1 MSVTDIK
8 IKTKISGTL
17 QGAQN
22 STSVYP
28 YIERDGQLTVN
39 FIYMGGFT
47 DDDYQIPE
55 TKQSYEKLISSVRGK
70 GNAFFLNYTNDS
82 TYAIDADT
90 GIAPYLAES
99 AGNTYSIY
107 KREYNK
113 FSRPK
118 YNSANQ
124 LVGIETKEFYGPWS
138 VAAAR
143 TPFATFRDFKVESG
157 KSYQYII
164 YPTDNEEDQLTQQF
178 ANVNTAIAEETR
190 YGDPVSVK
198 WQEWSIA
205 ELIPETVDPATPI
218 IKKSYKVDLDNVWMF
233 KYGLETGS
241 QTQNINRNET
251 QTLGQFIKIGYGNSN
266 YISGEVSAFLG
277 SEIVPLSAEGY
288 VERLRKSIVAPLS
301 TNEKALM
308 LSKWRS
314 FVKSKNPKLLK
325 DMKGQSWIV
334 QIMSNSNTP
343 RNFYLNQPDTIS
355 FSWKQIDSTDNVVI
369 WGSGEKLPELGT
381 CNSTWDPMFTV
392 DGGYHYQ
399 NGIKLPNKK

>member
-1 MSVTDIK
+1 MSINNIK
-8 IKTKISGTL
+8 IKTRVSGAL
-17 QGAQN
+17 LGAQ
-22 STSVYP
+22 TSNNVYP
-28 YIERDGQLTVN
+28 YIERDGQLKVG
-39 FIYMGGFT
+39 FIYMGGFL
-47 DDDYQIPE
+47 DGYQLPTE
-55 TKQSYEKLISSVRGK
+55 KKSYEYLINSVK
-70 GNAFFLNYTNDS
+70 EQGNSFFINYSNDS
-82 TYAIDADT
+82 AYALDADS
-90 GIAPYLAES
+90 GIAPYLKES

-124 LVGIETKEFYGPWS
+124 LYSIETKEYFGPWT
-138 VAAAR
+138 VAAAKVSI
-143 TPFATFRDFKVESG
+143 ANFRDFKVESG
-157 KSYQYII
+157 KTYQYII
-164 YPTDNEEDQLTQQF
+164 YPSENEDNKLEQQF
-178 ANVNTAIAEETR
+178 ANKNTAIAEETR
-190 YGDPVSVK
+190 YGDPVSIK
-198 WQEWSIA
+198 WNEWSIA
-205 ELIPETVDPATPI
+205 ELIPETVDPTTPI
-218 IKKSYKVDLDNVWMF
+218 IKKSYKVNLDNIWVF

-251 QTLGQFIKIGYGNSN
+251 QTLGQFLKIGYGNAN

-277 SEIVPLSAEGY
+277 SEIVPMTSEGY
-288 VERLRKSIVAPLS
+288 VERLRKSINTPLS

-343 RNFYLNQPDTIS
+343 RNFYHDQPDTIS

-369 WGSGEKLPELGT
+369 WSSGEKLPELGQ
-381 CNSTWDPMFTV
+381 CNSTWDPMFTI